1 MARIPSRT
9 SFDAVAG
16 AGPTTLANGGDLNRD
31 LSGAQQMVS
40 AGQAIRESSQQL
52 SRLQIDAQNE
62 ANQLRANDALNK
74 VRQRALDLT
83 YSPDEG
89 FAILKGQS
97 ALERPDGKPIDIEFG
112 EKFDQYVSEISA
124 TLGNDAQRKLLQQ
137 NAASVGTSLRSD
149 AQRHMLQEFT
159 NFHGSVADGAL
170 KVSQQEAELAWND
183 PDRVDRA
190 INGVQD
196 PETGERVGGIR
207 QAIEQKA
214 RLTGMSPLEVQAE
227 VRTAESN
234 LHSRVITAA
243 LANNNVAYADLYFK
257 QNRKAMTGSDILSV
271 KKVLD
276 DQLETTQARGAVE
289 EATASQATAFIP
301 NDMARLQNI
310 VMDIESKGR
319 RYDESGKLI
328 QGPMTRYGT
337 RAQGEMQVMPHT
349 AKDPGYGVTPAKDD
363 SPEELARVGR
373 DYLTAMLREYGDVPK
388 ALAAYNA
395 GPGTVD
401 KAVEEAEKEGNPGAW
416 LSKLPAET
424 RGYVKAGVDKF
435 SSGGGST
442 PMPTELDFVKIA
454 LARLPEDATASTRE
468 KARELAQKQ
477 YKLIKEARTQKSE
490 QALTEA
496 QRQLVENGGSF
507 AELSAE
513 TKMNLLK
520 FDPKVYDDA
529 TKFADAVRKGED
541 IRTNDAAYIE
551 VVSNPG
557 TLAQMSD
564 AAFQQFVTTNFSQAD
579 RPEIV
584 KLRAGVMS
592 GTSNQSADVLDD
604 KTISDSVGT
613 QLVQMGIDPNVK
625 LAGANGNKSQAQKV
639 ANITRYVRDDLYSQ
653 QKALGRRLTPEEI
666 EKRVNF
672 LFTRNVQVGRGW
684 WSDAVE
690 DANMFSIG
698 VDDIPTD
705 VKENIKAALIA
716 RGISKPSDDDLLRAY
731 WRLRNGNAKQG

>member
-16 AGPTTLANGGDLNRD
+16 AGPATLANGGDLNRD

-40 AGQAIRESSQQL
+40 TGQAIRESSQQL

-83 YSPDEG
+83 YNPDVG
-89 FAILKGQS
+89 FAILKGQD
-97 ALERPDGKPIDIEFG
+97 ALERPDGKPLDMEFG
-112 EKFDQYVSEISA
+112 EKFDQYVNEVSA

-214 RLTGMSPLEVQAE
+214 RLTGMAPLEVQAE

-276 DQLETTQARGAVE
+276 DQLETTRARSAVE
-289 EATASQATAFIP
+289 EATNAQTNAFIP

-310 VMDIESKGR
+310 VLDMESKGQ
-319 RYDESGKLI
+319 RYDETGKLI
-328 QGPMTRYGT
+328 TSPKG
-337 RAQGEMQVMPHT
+337 AQGEMQVMPKT

-373 DYLTAMLREYGDVPK
+373 DYLTAMLREYGDVSK

-395 GPGTVD
+395 GPGAVD
-401 KAVEEAEKEGNPGAW
+401 KAVDEAEKEGNPSAW

-424 RGYVKAGVDKF
+424 RGYVKVGVDKF
-435 SSGGGST
+435 STGGGAA
-442 PMPTELDFVKIA
+442 PMPTELEFVKTT
-454 LARLPEDATASTRE
+454 LAQLPADATTGTQE

-477 YKLIKEARTQKSE
+477 YKLITEARTQKGE
-490 QALTEA
+490 QALTNA
-496 QRQLVENGGSF
+496 QRELAQNGGSF

-520 FDPKVYDDA
+520 YDPKMYDEA
-529 TKFADAVRKGED
+529 TKFADAVRKGD
-541 IRTNDAAYIE
+541 DVRTNDGAYIE
-551 VVSNPG
+551 AVSNPG
-557 TLAQMSD
+557 ILGQMSD
-564 AAFQQFVTTNFSQAD
+564 AAFQQYLVTNFSQAD
-579 RPEIV
+579 RGEV
-584 KLRAGVMS
+584 TKLRAGVLS
-592 GTSNQSADVLDD
+592 GTSNQSADVLDN
-604 KTISDSVGT
+604 KTISDSIGM
-613 QLVQMGIDPNVK
+613 QLTQMGIDPNVK
-625 LAGANGNKSQAQKV
+625 LTGPNGDKAQAQKV
-639 ANITRYVRDDLYSQ
+639 SSITRYIRDDLYNQ
-653 QKALGRRLTPEEI
+653 QKTLGRRLTPEEI

-672 LFTRNVQVGRGW
+672 LFTRNIQTGRGW
-684 WSDAVE
+684 WADAGE
-690 DANMFSIG
+690 KSMFDIG
-698 VDDIPTD
+698 VSDIPTD
-705 VKENIKAALIA
+705 VKEDLKAALIS
-716 RGISKPSDDDLLRAY
+716 RGISKPTDDDLLRAY